1 MKSYL
6 QESDKENQT
15 SVSNSIETLN
25 EVTFESE
32 ESVLSNQSTLSTLD
46 YEPISDPFGKL
57 KNTRL
62 KNPNRLII
70 AQLNINSL
78 RNKFDSLARMLHNNL
93 DILLI
98 SETKIDSSFPT
109 AQFQIE
115 GYTTYR
121 LDRNANGGGIL
132 LYIRED
138 IPSTLLNFD
147 MSIESFFIEINIR
160 KKKWLLV
167 GTYNPNKNLISN
179 HLKEIGK
186 NLDNYSSKYDNFI
199 LLGDLNSEPTESAV
213 KDFCEIYSCKNLIKD
228 KTCFKNPLKPSCID
242 LIITNRPKSFQNSV
256 TVETGLS
263 DFHKMTLT
271 VMKVFYKKQKPNI
284 VTYRNYKHF
293 SNEAFMLDVK
303 NSIIQMTSEN
313 NDPEF
318 DRLKTALDEAI
329 QRHAPIK
336 KRYVRANQAPFI
348 NKKINK
354 EIMKRSR
361 LRNKFLNTKK
371 DIDRKAYNKQRNPCV
386 SLIRSEKKNFFSNI
400 NTSDITDNYRP
411 VSILCNFSKIY
422 ERCIYDQ
429 IQLFFDSLLSKYQC
443 GFRRGYNA
451 QHCLIT
457 LIEKWKKSVDNGGAF
472 GALLTDLSKA
482 FNCLPHELL
491 IAKLDAYGFD
501 KSSLKLMHS
510 YLSNRKQRVK
520 INDNIVLGA
529 RYCLEFHKGQF

>member
-15 SVSNSIETLN
+15 SVSNSIKTLN

-46 YEPISDPFGKL
+46 YEPISDPFEKL

-78 RNKFDSLARMLHNNL
+78 RNKFDSLVRMLHDNL

-121 LDRNANGGGIL
+121 FDRNANGGGIL

-138 IPSTLLNFD
+138 VPSTLLNFD
-147 MSIESFFIEINIR
+147 MSIESFYIEIDIR

-186 NLDNYSSKYDNFI
+186 NLDNYSPKYDNFI
-199 LLGDLNSEPTESAV
+199 LLGDLNSEPTGSAV
-213 KDFCEIYSCKNLIKD
+213 KEFCEINSCKNLIKD
-228 KTCFKNPLKPSCID
+228 DTCFKNLLKPSCID

-256 TVETGLS
+256 TVETRLS

-271 VMKVFYKKQKPNI
+271 VMKVFYKNQKPNN

-293 SNEAFMLDVK
+293 SNEAFILDVK

-313 NDPEF
+313 NDLEF
-318 DRLKTALDEAI
+318 DRLKIAFDEAI

-354 EIMKRSR
+354 EIIKRSR
-361 LRNKFLNTKK
+361 LRNKLLNTKS
-371 DIDRKAYNKQRNPCV
+371 DIDRKVYNKQRNLCV

-400 NTSDITDNYRP
+400 DTSDITDNKTFWKTVKP
-411 VSILCNFSKIY
+411 FFTDKIKIKSKIM
-422 ERCIYDQ
+422 
-429 IQLFFDSLLSKYQC
+429 
-443 GFRRGYNA
+443 
-451 QHCLIT
+451 
-457 LIEKWKKSVDNGGAF
+457 LIEK
-472 GALLTDLSKA
+472 
-482 FNCLPHELL
+482 
-491 IAKLDAYGFD
+491 
-501 KSSLKLMHS
+501 
-510 YLSNRKQRVK
+510 
-520 INDNIVLGA
+520 NIVSQ
-529 RYCLEFHKGQF
+529 EGQKKIVSEKIITEDQTVAEVFNKFFINIVPNLKISTDHGYDNDFIATDDQVTNTVNSLSFKYHYDQKKEKKIIKVFLLVP